1 MASAQRNEIWREI
14 VRRFRFKYRVSVLNE
29 NTLEEAWHVRL
40 SRMSLFVYSCL
51 LLLLTFVI
59 MAAVIVYTPL
69 RAYLPGVGDSQME
82 LAIER
87 QAHQLDSINGV
98 IERNDDY
105 LNALRAV
112 VTGQLPAD
120 TSSVQSDIDLAKV
133 NTNVLAPLQHETS
146 FRQEYEQEERFA
158 IDASEEIDIEK
169 MIFFRPAEG
178 VVEYGVDDFQNPVLN
193 VMTVEGAPVMSVL
206 DGVVVSVNHTHNSA
220 WTIVIAHKDN
230 YVSVYSGLNKPFISI
245 GAKVKAGEAV
255 ATVGGSAKLLFYM
268 WHNLEQLDLS
278 SGYF

>member
-40 SRMSLFVYSCL
+40 SRMTLFVYSCL

-230 YVSVYSGLNKPFISI
+230 YVSVYSGLNKPFISR

>member
-40 SRMSLFVYSCL
+40 SRMTLFVYSCL

>member
-40 SRMSLFVYSCL
+40 SRMALFVYSCL

-120 TSSVQSDIDLAKV
+120 TSSVQNDIDLAKV

>member
-1 MASAQRNEIWREI
+1 M
-14 VRRFRFKYRVSVLNE
+14 RRFRFKYRVSVLNE

-40 SRMSLFVYSCL
+40 SRMTLFVYSCL

>member
-40 SRMSLFVYSCL
+40 SRMALFVYSCL

-82 LAIER
+82 LALER

-120 TSSVQSDIDLAKV
+120 TSSVQNDIDLAKV